1 MPNQRIR
8 LDQAS
13 KFDDQTF
20 RAELAAYIDALVA
33 AEPSL
38 GADYRVILASRLRDA
53 AELLL
58 RDEIAAATREGMTWA
73 KVGEH
78 LGTSAQAAQRRYH

>member
-20 RAELAAYIDALVA
+20 RAELAGYIDALLA
-33 AEPSL
+33 AEPSPD
-38 GADYRVILASRLRDA
+38 ADYRVILASRLRDA
-53 AELLL
+53 AELVL
-58 RDEIAAATREGMTWA
+58 RDEITAATRDGMTWA
-73 KVGEH
+73 KVGKH
-78 LGTSAQAAQRRYH
+78 LGTSAQAAHRRYH